1 MLAIWIC
8 ELSVLVQ
15 DSCGAKAVLGY
26 FHCIWSRLGI
36 IGQFLKE
43 ALYFFCSSLMT
54 SIIIM
59 TPFMRAVGA
68 GGLATWQYGENTV
81 CVINV
86 VAQSFSS
93 IPASMT
99 HVEARPGW
107 IDLRS

>member
-1 MLAIWIC
+1 MADLC
-8 ELSVLVQ
+8 TLLRHRP
-15 DSCGAKAVLGY
+15 GG
-26 FHCIWSRLGI
+26 
-36 IGQFLKE
+36 E
-43 ALYFFCSSLMT
+43 AHIAGVVT
-54 SIIIM
+54 QPPTRTHEASIIIM

-93 IPASMT
+93 IPASMI

>member
-1 MLAIWIC
+1 
-8 ELSVLVQ
+8 
-15 DSCGAKAVLGY
+15 
-26 FHCIWSRLGI
+26 
-36 IGQFLKE
+36 
-43 ALYFFCSSLMT
+43 
-54 SIIIM
+54 M

-93 IPASMT
+93 IPASMI